1 MADINDKNNVETNEE
16 DITIDL
22 ELEDGTILECL
33 VLDTMDMKEKYILL
47 FYLKDKMQYL
57 VYGYKEHEDGIEIIN
72 IDDDELFSKVID
84 EFEAQFEEY
93 DDEDEDF
100 DDDEDDDF
108 DEDDKE

>member
-33 VLDTMDMKEKYILL
+33 VLDTMEYEGEDYIALL
-47 FYLKDKMQYL
+47 PEGQNEYL